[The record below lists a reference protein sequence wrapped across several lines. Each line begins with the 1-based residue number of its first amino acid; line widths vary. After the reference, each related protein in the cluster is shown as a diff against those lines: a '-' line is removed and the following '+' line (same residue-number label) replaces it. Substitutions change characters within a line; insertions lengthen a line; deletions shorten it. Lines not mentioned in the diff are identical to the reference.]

1 MAIGKTKFIG
11 HIHTFDGIYR
21 GTVVDNDDPSQYG
34 RIKVKIYPMMA
45 DIEAE
50 NLPWAIPA
58 STIVEGAGV
67 NKGSFAVPNIGTN
80 VWCFFEMG
88 DIYQPV
94 FFAEAPDAV
103 KGLPIDR
110 LINYPDR
117 KVVRTTSG
125 ITFIVDDILKQ
136 AIVMTDSGILGILDA
151 IFNTIT
157 ITHPSGMTFV
167 IGGNGGVSI
176 GSPGDLGFAA
186 PNVKIEG
193 NVDISTGWSGTFT
206 TGDGRTV
213 TVSGGIITQ
222 VN

>member
-1 MAIGKTKFIG
+1 MIGKTKFKS
-11 HIHTFDGIYR
+11 HKSTFDGIYR
-21 GTVVDNDDPSQYG
+21 GTVLDNDDPSKYG

-45 DIEAE
+45 DIAAAD
-50 NLPWAIPA
+50 LPWAIPA
-58 STIVEGAGV
+58 ASLVEGAGT
-67 NKGSFAVPNIGTN
+67 NKGSFTVPNVGTN

-94 FFAEAPDAV
+94 FFAEAPDAL

-110 LINYPDR
+110 LINYPNR
-117 KVVRTTSG
+117 KVTRHTCG
-125 ITFIVDDILKQ
+125 ITHILDDTLRQDIIQ
-136 AIVMTDSGILGILDA
+136 TDTGMLVVLDA

-157 ITHPSGMTFV
+157 ITHPSGMTFI

-176 GSPGDLGFAA
+176 GSPGDLGFSA